1 MSRHRNVR
9 KLNIAEELDD
19 DYGDDY
25 DDYDEEEEE
34 PQNFEQPNQ
43 YTDKST
49 TEKQKPVEA
58 LQNKSPSKNEQTKQN
73 LAIAPTVENLKIDA
87 GYSKDRSDSKSP
99 SRALTPKQTLSNL
112 EMAIAA
118 VPKYRKR
125 TRPEES
131 KPALNLVIIGHVDAG
146 KSTLIGHLLYQ

>member
-25 DDYDEEEEE
+25 DDYDEEEED
-34 PQNFEQPNQ
+34 PQNYEQPNQ
-43 YTDKST
+43 YIDKT
-49 TEKQKPVEA
+49 TTKKQKPVEA
-58 LQNKSPSKNEQTKQN
+58 IQNKSPSKNEQIKQN

-118 VPKYRKR
+118 VPKYRQEILRKER
-125 TRPEES
+125 AQ
-131 KPALNLVIIGHVDAG
+131 KNQNLR
-146 KSTLIGHLLYQ
+146 

>member
-34 PQNFEQPNQ
+34 PQNFDQPIQ
-43 YTDKST
+43 YADKST
-49 TEKQKPVEA
+49 TKKQKSVEA
-58 LQNKSPSKNEQTKQN
+58 IQNKSPSKNEQIKQN

-118 VPKYRKR
+118 VPKYRQ
-125 TRPEES
+125 EI
-131 KPALNLVIIGHVDAG
+131 LNLI
-146 KSTLIGHLLYQ
+146 K